1 MDEFNN
7 KDFLKYITKTN
18 IPSSEVNYL
27 IKLYEKYKKLYDYT
41 DGDIINNQNK
51 INALEDEIYT
61 INNQILSESD
71 RIKLEII
78 KIKEKYQSCSSSK
91 KALAYNYIKQIYNI
105 INDKEFV
112 NNPESI
118 LYVKKIITTI
128 QLILDMNITF
138 LYTAYLFFTEKYR
151 NLYLTY
157 NEKIDYIP
165 INKNINIGIKKKGK
179 KNDKFK

>member
-7 KDFLKYITKTN
+7 KNFLKYITKTN

-27 IKLYEKYKKLYDYT
+27 IKLYKNYKSLYDYT
-41 DGDIINNQNK
+41 KGDIINNQKK

-61 INNQILSESD
+61 INNQILSEFD
-71 RIKLEII
+71 RIKLEVI
-78 KIKEKYQSCSSSK
+78 KIQNKYQSCSNSQ

-128 QLILDMNITF
+128 QLIFDMNITF

-151 NLYLTY
+151 NLSLTY

>member
-27 IKLYEKYKKLYDYT
+27 IKLYKNYKSLYDYT
-41 DGDIINNQNK
+41 KGDIINNQNK
-51 INALEDEIYT
+51 INALEDKIYT
-61 INNQILSESD
+61 TNNQVLTEFD

-78 KIKEKYQSCSSSK
+78 KIKEKYQNCSSSK
-91 KALAYNYIKQIYNI
+91 KALAYNYIIQIYNL
-105 INDKEFV
+105 INDKNFL

-118 LYVKKIITTI
+118 LYVKKIIITI
-128 QLILDMNITF
+128 QLILDINITF
-138 LYTAYLFFTEKYR
+138 LYTAYLFFIEKYR
-151 NLYLTY
+151 NLSLTY

>member
-27 IKLYEKYKKLYDYT
+27 IKLYKNYKKLYDYT
-41 DGDIINNQNK
+41 KGDIINNQNK

-61 INNQILSESD
+61 INNQILSEFD
-71 RIKLEII
+71 RIKLEVI
-78 KIKEKYQSCSSSK
+78 KIQNKYQSCSNSQ

-105 INDKEFV
+105 INDKDFL

-138 LYTAYLFFTEKYR
+138 LYTAYLFFTEKYS
-151 NLYLTY
+151 NLSLTY

-165 INKNINIGIKKKGK
+165 INKNINNTIKKKGK

>member
-27 IKLYEKYKKLYDYT
+27 IKLYKNYKKLYDYT
-41 DGDIINNQNK
+41 KGDIINNQNK

-61 INNQILSESD
+61 INNQILSEFD
-71 RIKLEII
+71 RIKLEVI
-78 KIKEKYQSCSSSK
+78 KIQNKYQSCSNSQ

-138 LYTAYLFFTEKYR
+138 LYTAYLFFIEKYR
-151 NLYLTY
+151 NLSLTY

>member
-27 IKLYEKYKKLYDYT
+27 IKLYKNYKKLYDYT
-41 DGDIINNQNK
+41 KGDIINNQNK

-61 INNQILSESD
+61 INNQILSEFD
-71 RIKLEII
+71 RIKLEVI
-78 KIKEKYQSCSSSK
+78 KIQNKYQSCSNSQ
-91 KALAYNYIKQIYNI
+91 KALAYNYIKQILNI

-151 NLYLTY
+151 NLSLTY

>member
-27 IKLYEKYKKLYDYT
+27 IKLYKNYKKLYDYT
-41 DGDIINNQNK
+41 KGDIINNQNK

-61 INNQILSESD
+61 INNQILSEFD
-71 RIKLEII
+71 RIKLEVI
-78 KIKEKYQSCSSSK
+78 KIQNKYQSCSNSQ

-128 QLILDMNITF
+128 QLIFDMNITF

-151 NLYLTY
+151 NLSLTY
-157 NEKIDYIP
+157 NKKIDYIP
-165 INKNINIGIKKKGK
+165 INKNINNTIKKKGK

>member
-1 MDEFNN
+1 MNEFNN

-27 IKLYEKYKKLYDYT
+27 IKLYKNYKKLYDYT
-41 DGDIINNQNK
+41 KGDIINNQNK

-61 INNQILSESD
+61 INNQILSEFD
-71 RIKLEII
+71 RIKLEVI
-78 KIKEKYQSCSSSK
+78 KIQNKYQSCSNSQ

-128 QLILDMNITF
+128 QLIFDMNITF

-151 NLYLTY
+151 NLSLTY
-157 NEKIDYIP
+157 NKKIDYIP
-165 INKNINIGIKKKGK
+165 INKNINNTIKKKGK